1 MSGSAFEGSRVTVF
15 GGVVNLA
22 LGAAKTVVGLLAGS
36 RALVADGVHS
46 LTDLA
51 TDVVVLLSLR
61 LSRAAPD
68 RDHPYGHGRIES
80 IGSAILGLILLTV
93 AGGILWD
100 AVGALL
106 AGEVARPGPWALGL
120 AVLSILAKEGLYQVT
135 VRAGRRSGS
144 DLLVANAWHHRSD
157 ALTSVA
163 TFVGVGGAML
173 GPTWLDPAAA
183 VLVAVIVAVV
193 ALAVLKNAAVG
204 LIDTAVPEVVSEEVE
219 ATVIETEG
227 VITTHGFRT
236 RRFGRGFYV
245 DVHAE
250 VDAGL
255 DLVSAHEI
263 AEDVRNRVMDRF
275 PDALDVTV
283 HVDPW
288 PAEMY
293 DANRS
298 PEE

>member
-1 MSGSAFEGSRVTVF
+1 
-15 GGVVNLA
+15 
-22 LGAAKTVVGLLAGS
+22 VGLLAGS

-46 LTDLA
+46 LTDLG
-51 TDVVVLLSLR
+51 TDLVVLVSLR
-61 LSRAAPD
+61 FSKAAPD
-68 RDHPYGHGRIES
+68 RDHPYGHGRIEN
-80 IGSAILGLILLTV
+80 IGSAVLGFILLGV

-100 AVGALL
+100 AVGALVEG
-106 AGEVARPGPWALGL
+106 AVARPGPWALGL
-120 AVLSILAKEGLYQVT
+120 AVLSIVAKEGLYHVT
-135 VRAGRRSGS
+135 VRAGRRAGS

-163 TFVGVGGAML
+163 TFIGVGGAMI

-183 VLVAVIVAVV
+183 VLVAGIVAVV
-193 ALAVLKNAAVG
+193 ALAVLKSAATG
-204 LIDTAVPEVVSEEVE
+204 LIDTAVPEAVRDAVE
-219 ATVIETEG
+219 ATVTETEG

-250 VDAGL
+250 VDAAL
-255 DLVSAHEI
+255 DLVSAHDI
-263 AEDVRNRVMDRF
+263 AEDVRNRVMDEF

-293 DANRS
+293 DSDRS
-298 PEE
+298 PDRS